1 MRVKSVGAVAV
12 SLLIIAGLAAG
23 ACGDS
28 GEVTPASGSQST
40 TTPLPPRH
48 ISAFSAPF
56 DLAVGANRF
65 SFALVDEDSRPIVD
79 AQVHVRFGL
88 IGADD
93 TQIRSEADAVFRGQG
108 LEDIELPISR
118 GLWVVK
124 VEFDSP
130 GFWVAEV
137 NVSEEGKPLRIA
149 SLAFEVRNES
159 IAPAIGSPAI
169 SSENKTLADVGDIK
183 ELTTDS
189 DPDPD
194 LHRISIAEALQQGR
208 PFIVVFATPAF
219 CESRTCGP
227 LVEVV
232 KQIKEEYGDR
242 MNYIHIEIYDDPIGL
257 LQGSENLT
265 LRPAV
270 TQWNIPT
277 EPWVF
282 FVDGQ
287 GIIADRFEGFAS
299 YEELKEAAEKLVGPS

>member
-1 MRVKSVGAVAV
+1 MKRKGVVVV
-12 SLLIIAGLAAG
+12 SLLVTVALTAV
-23 ACGDS
+23 ACGGGGGD
-28 GEVTPASGSQST
+28 VTPTTSSQPT

-56 DLAVGANRF
+56 DLVVGANRF
-65 SFALVDEDSRPIVD
+65 SFALVDEEDRPIVD

-88 IGADD
+88 IGADT
-93 TQIRSEADAVFRGQG
+93 TQIRTEADAVFRGQG
-108 LEDIELPISR
+108 LEDVELPISR

-124 VEFDSP
+124 AEFDSP

-149 SLAFEVRNES
+149 SLAFEVKTQS
-159 IAPAIGSPAI
+159 VAPAIGSLAI
-169 SSENKTLADVGDIK
+169 PSENKTLADVGDIK
-183 ELTTDS
+183 ELTTDF

-194 LHRISIAEALQQGR
+194 LHRISIAEALQQDK

-227 LVEVV
+227 QVEVV

-282 FVDGQ
+282 LVDGQ

-299 YEELKEAAEKLVGPS
+299 YEELKEAAKRLIGPS